1 MQGNIDGLMLNP
13 KIIKKKEKLVD
24 KIQNDFLVRSMSG
37 FLSTLNDEE
46 EKDIE
51 LTKIQLDLEK
61 QKELIGAEA

>member
-1 MQGNIDGLMLNP
+1 MLNP